1 MCLLKNVQIFQG
13 EVAYWSLLGVK
24 GLITNLKLTTLK
36 SFRRSK
42 MFDLLFFHS
51 TFINEL
57 VIVHQYEF
65 VLSKDTFFG
74 ALHFF
79 VNCCEAKSLWIELLC
94 HSKYSNWLVKQNISK
109 WFGAF
114 KKWIASVPETLVMSY
129 IDSTSPMN
137 HLRCT
142 WCKVSACSN
151 WGAAHCPSQ
160 SIEVFLDFLRM

>member
-1 MCLLKNVQIFQG
+1 M
-13 EVAYWSLLGVK
+13 
-24 GLITNLKLTTLK
+24 
-36 SFRRSK
+36 
-42 MFDLLFFHS
+42 
-51 TFINEL
+51 
-57 VIVHQYEF
+57 IVHQYEF

-74 ALHFF
+74 ALHLF

-94 HSKYSNWLVKQNISK
+94 HSKYSNWLVKQNILK

-114 KKWIASVPETLVMSY
+114 KKWKALVPEILVMSY
-129 IDSTSPMN
+129 IDCTSPMN

-160 SIEVFLDFLRM
+160 SIEVFLDFLRMYLVQLQSTRWSWSSSECLDILFCGTENSEKKCFSIVGTNSEPFDSLGVTSI